1 MPMPFGL
8 RRLWPPSEELIA
20 CRRKRHLL
28 RGCAWPLLAMKMR
41 VLAVGCAA
49 LSSTILLGNQLLQVR
64 VNSQGVPACSCQKL
78 RHLRDAFPPSGGLL
92 SSGTVEFVPLRLLAL
107 RLGGRGAESPGS

>member
-1 MPMPFGL
+1 MPLPFGL
-8 RRLWPPSEELIA
+8 RRLRPPSEELLA

-49 LSSTILLGNQLLQVR
+49 LPSTVLPGNQVR
-64 VNSQGVPACSCQKL
+64 VKSQGGTACSRQKL
-78 RHLRDAFPPSGGLL
+78 RRLRDAFRPIPHTQGVSRTVALL
-92 SSGTVEFVPLRLLAL
+92 NLCLCAC
-107 RLGGRGAESPGS
+107 